1 MTVTNGAEYRESRAN
16 GDTMDDMPPTP
27 AHARPA
33 AKRDHLWVL
42 VIIAVCCLIKV
53 WPSWIG
59 IGSEAGFPVIG
70 GERGMPTDWTLAVVI
85 EAYWGYAIY
94 AALAAPAG
102 RRSRRFAAWSAA
114 GVFALSVAGQ
124 SAAEVAPATAVK
136 VFANALPVTVLALIA
151 VLVHYRQKDRDDA
164 AEADERTAVQAEM
177 DALRAQVKALASDL
191 GAEQTARMSAQQGA
205 AEALEQAGAIAQKLA
220 AKSAQG
226 KRAKTAQPA
235 RKSAQAD
242 DITLEFRALDELQ
255 KDPGLRAPR
264 MGAELGRRIGASPA
278 TGRRLHAKLTAQGR
292 PGESLTERSADQ
304 SGERSDERS

>member
-1 MTVTNGAEYRESRAN
+1 
-16 GDTMDDMPPTP
+16 MPPTP

-42 VIIAVCCLIKV
+42 VIIAACCLIKV

-70 GERGMPTDWTLAVVI
+70 GKHGMPTDWTLAVVI

-94 AALAAPAG
+94 ATLAAPAG

-151 VLVHYRQKDRDDA
+151 VLVHYRQKDRDEG
-164 AEADERTAVQAEM
+164 AEADERSAVQAEM
-177 DALRAQVKALASDL
+177 DALRTALA
-191 GAEQTARMSAQQGA
+191 GAQGA
-205 AEALEQAGAIAQKLA
+205 LGTAQADRADAQRTAQEATEKAEAAARKLA
-220 AKSAQG
+220 ARTGSARARNGRAG
-226 KRAKTAQPA
+226 KRAAPPQDFKKNLAP
-235 RKSAQAD
+235 SAPP
-242 DITLEFRALDELQ
+242 EE
-255 KDPGLRAPR
+255 G
-264 MGAELGRRIGASPA
+264 
-278 TGRRLHAKLTAQGR
+278 
-292 PGESLTERSADQ
+292 
-304 SGERSDERS
+304 